1 MVHNQDLR
9 NVPPSLFPFEDHLT
23 SLTSSNEKNEIVVP
37 QNYKKNFDDF
47 FMHWRP
53 VLKLWRAVDKILE
66 FSIPEF
72 FTEVYKY

>member
-47 FMHWRP
+47 FMH
-53 VLKLWRAVDKILE
+53 
-66 FSIPEF
+66 
-72 FTEVYKY
+72 